1 MTVFLLLIV
10 FSEKGGRME
19 RGGTSSLSLS
29 PVQKWDTKRSRSA
42 IYSILFPRVSETIIA
57 LNFLFQLAFYVV
69 VISNN
74 FVQ

>member
-10 FSEKGGRME
+10 PRKEE
-19 RGGTSSLSLS
+19 EWRGEAPPPSLS
-29 PVQKWDTKRSRSA
+29 VQCKKWDTKRSRSA
-42 IYSILFPRVSETIIA
+42 IYSILFPRVSETIIE